1 MSLISTHAIT
11 IINKIADCLFAVW
24 VFYGFLLHQRLA
36 IGWKG
41 SRMAVLSCLGLSFF
55 LLSALGIRF
64 CLATVHNFI

>member
-1 MSLISTHAIT
+1 
-11 IINKIADCLFAVW
+11 

-41 SRMAVLSCLGLSFF
+41 SRMAVLSCLGLIAF